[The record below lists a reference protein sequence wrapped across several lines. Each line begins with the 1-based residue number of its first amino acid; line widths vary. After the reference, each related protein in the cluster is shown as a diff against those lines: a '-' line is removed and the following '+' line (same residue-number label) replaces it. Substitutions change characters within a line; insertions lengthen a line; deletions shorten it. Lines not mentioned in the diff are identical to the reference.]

1 MAGEKTEKPTDKK
14 LLDSAKKGQSYKSR
28 DMVVLCILVAGV
40 GFTATRSFNTVVEMY
55 CGFIEKGFKTPPA
68 DAARELVFA
77 FLTLSLPIIL
87 ACVVATVLPSLWQS
101 RLVLATEAIKIDFS
115 ALNPVAGFK
124 KLFSMKTV
132 KELVKAV
139 LYLLLT
145 IVVAYAFWVFQRHM
159 LLAQLYVSTTEAG
172 AAWVKAGVILVFYCV
187 AAFIFIIGLDAWVDY
202 LLYIKNLK
210 MEKHEVKQEYKQAEV
225 SSEVKSRR
233 REVHEEL
240 LSEQIKSDV
249 AQSQFVLANPTHI
262 AIGVYMDTESLP
274 LPFVSVLETE
284 QKARAVIAYAE
295 KIGIPVVR
303 DIRLT
308 RAIFKVATRYTFVP
322 YELVEEVYKVLFWL
336 LEVEKARA
344 GNGDAPTLAS

>member
-1 MAGEKTEKPTDKK
+1 MAGEKTEKPTAKK
-14 LLDSAKKGQSYKSR
+14 LRDSAKKGQSYKSR
-28 DMVVLCILVAGV
+28 DMVVLCILVAGLSV
-40 GFTATRSFNTVVEMY
+40 TAMCSLSAVVEMY
-55 CGFIEKGFKTPPA
+55 RGFIEKGFKTPPA

-77 FLTLSLPIIL
+77 FLTTSLPIIL

-132 KELVKAV
+132 KELVKAI

-145 IVVAYAFWVFQRHM
+145 IAVAYAFWVFQKHM
-159 LLAQLYVSTTEAG
+159 LLEQLYVPTAVAG
-172 AAWVKAGVILVFYCV
+172 AAWVKAGMVLVSYCIT
-187 AAFIFIIGLDAWVDY
+187 AFILIIGLDAWVDY

-210 MEKHEVKQEYKQAEV
+210 MEKHEVKQEHKQAEV
-225 SSEVKSRR
+225 SGEVKARR

-240 LSEQIKSDV
+240 LSEQVKNDV

-262 AIGVYMDTESLP
+262 AIGIYMDMEQLP
-274 LPFVSVLETE
+274 LPFVSVLEVE
-284 QKARAVIAYAE
+284 EKARAVIAYAE
-295 KIGIPVVR
+295 KIGVPVVR
-303 DIRLT
+303 DIRVT

-336 LEVEKARA
+336 LEVEKTRA
-344 GNGDAPTLAS
+344 GDASP